1 MGRECAPRRAG
12 RRVAFFLALSLPALV
27 FASPPPRAATPTA
40 QAAPQAAA
48 NAPGAAPVATGAD
61 VRHDSPEVVRLGQRL
76 RCPVCQGMAI
86 GDSPAPMA
94 QDMMRQVRRMWADG
108 RDEGD
113 IAAYF
118 TARYGD
124 WVLLD
129 PPWRGAG
136 MWVWVLP
143 PVVLALGFVTALRTM
158 RRRADAARSAH
169 VHRAGTAPRVT
180 YPPQD
185 HASSNDAL
193 RAIREEAAR

>member
-1 MGRECAPRRAG
+1 MGRECAPPRAEG
-12 RRVAFFLALSLPALV
+12 RAVIFLALSLPALV
-27 FASPPPRAATPTA
+27 FASPPPRDVTPAAVEAPRASATA
-40 QAAPQAAA
+40 PE
-48 NAPGAAPVATGAD
+48 PVATGAD

-143 PVVLALGFVTALRTM
+143 PVVLAFSFVAALRTM
-158 RRRADAARSAH
+158 RRRADAARSSQ
-169 VHRAGTAPRVT
+169 VHRAGTAPRT
-180 YPPQD
+180 TDPPQN
-185 HASSNDAL
+185 HESSNDAL